1 MATYRIRASH
11 VPEAWVFPKFARIVA
26 FLNAALDV
34 FAEAQ
39 QMARDAHKRYPFVGE

>member
-1 MATYRIRASH
+1 MATYRIRATH
-11 VPEAWVFPKFARIVA
+11 VPEAWAFPNFTRVVA

-39 QMARDAHKRYPFVGE
+39 QMARAAQRRYPFVGE

>member
-1 MATYRIRASH
+1 MATYRIRATH
-11 VPEAWVFPKFARIVA
+11 VPEAWVFPKLTRLVS

-39 QMARDAHKRYPFVGE
+39 QMARAAQRRYPFVGE